1 MHHISHIIFLIYY
14 FNALTSGIPIAISI
28 HKETNSVKQEAAMKK
43 FATMLEDLWV
53 AVTFAEAGIFEAV
66 AISEPQPRV
75 NDAVHAHSA

>member
-1 MHHISHIIFLIYY
+1 
-14 FNALTSGIPIAISI
+14 
-28 HKETNSVKQEAAMKK
+28 MKK

-66 AISEPQPRV
+66 AISEPEPRV